1 MIFYYSVIYVHIFT
15 APISYCYITFDE
27 INNISYVSCEFRKT
41 YTSTAEN
48 SSDIVAL
55 IKYQVHRNPF
65 YDLETKE
72 AIVGLLYS

>member
-1 MIFYYSVIYVHIFT
+1 MFT
-15 APISYCYITFDE
+15 APISYCYIIFDE

-48 SSDIVAL
+48 SIDIVAL

-72 AIVGLLYS
+72 AIASWPSLFMKLCATHII